1 LELTLVNSLFFDN
14 KISELHHGNAL
25 DVLKH
30 IPDEVVQTV
39 VTSPPYFGLRDY
51 GNTDQIGLELTSK
64 AYVEKLVEIF
74 REIRRCLKDSGT
86 VWINLGDSYSSGN
99 RKTTTVP
106 TLRVK
111 NNSVPDYNK
120 NFIVRPPIDKQIKPK
135 DLIGIP
141 WKVAFALQKD
151 GWYLR
156 SDIIWNKPN
165 PMPESV
171 QDRPTKSHEYIFLLS
186 KNEKYFY
193 DNKAIRE
200 PSSDL
205 KQTAQ
210 RYKHLFFTGDKHKS
224 GRGWLGKGENKTKY
238 LDFDGTK
245 NKPSVWTVTLK
256 PIKETHFATY
266 PEDLIIPCILA
277 GTAPNDIVLDPF
289 VGSGTTCVVSQKLNR
304 KSIGID
310 LNKDYLEIAKN
321 RITKTNL
328 PMF

>member
-1 LELTLVNSLFFDN
+1 MIAIASHKELELTLVNSLFFDN

-86 VWINLGDSYSSGN
+86 VWINLGDSYNSGL
-99 RKTTTVP
+99 RRSPTVP
-106 TLRVK
+106 NLHKQNQKTK
-111 NNSVPDYNK
+111 DNESV
-120 NFIVRPPIDKQIKPK
+120 FLVRPPINRNLKPK
-135 DLIGIP
+135 DLQGIP
-141 WKVAFALQKD
+141 WQVAFALQKD

-200 PSSDL
+200 
-205 KQTAQ
+205 QI
-210 RYKHLFFTGDKHKS
+210 
-224 GRGWLGKGENKTKY
+224 GRASCRER
-238 LDFDGTK
+238 
-245 NKPSVWTVTLK
+245 V
-256 PIKETHFATY
+256 
-266 PEDLIIPCILA
+266 
-277 GTAPNDIVLDPF
+277 
-289 VGSGTTCVVSQKLNR
+289 
-304 KSIGID
+304 
-310 LNKDYLEIAKN
+310 
-321 RITKTNL
+321 
-328 PMF
+328 

>member
-1 LELTLVNSLFFDN
+1 MKVFHREQELTLVNSIYFDN
-14 KISELHHGNAL
+14 KICELHHGNAL
-25 DVLKH
+25 DVLKLMPSQ
-30 IPDEVVQTV
+30 IVQTV

-51 GNTDQIGLELTSK
+51 GNTNQIGLEPTSK
-64 AYVEKLVEIF
+64 EYVEKLVEIF
-74 REIRRCLKDSGT
+74 REIKRCLKDSGT
-86 VWINLGDSYSSGN
+86 VWVNLGDSYNSGL
-99 RKTTTVP
+99 RRSPTVP
-106 TLRVK
+106 NLYKQNQKTK
-111 NNSVPDYNK
+111 TNDST
-120 NFIVRPPIDKQIKPK
+120 FMVRPPINRELKPK
-135 DLIGIP
+135 DLQGIP
-141 WKVAFALQKD
+141 WQVAFALQKD

-156 SDIIWNKPN
+156 SDIIWHKPN

-200 PSSDL
+200 PSS
-205 KQTAQ
+205 
-210 RYKHLFFTGDKHKS
+210 
-224 GRGWLGKGENKTKY
+224 N
-238 LDFDGTK
+238 FDDTK

-256 PIKETHFATY
+256 P
-266 PEDLIIPCILA
+266 EDLIIPCILA
-277 GTAPNDIVLDPF
+277 GTVPNDIVLDPF

-321 RITKTNL
+321 RIIKTNL